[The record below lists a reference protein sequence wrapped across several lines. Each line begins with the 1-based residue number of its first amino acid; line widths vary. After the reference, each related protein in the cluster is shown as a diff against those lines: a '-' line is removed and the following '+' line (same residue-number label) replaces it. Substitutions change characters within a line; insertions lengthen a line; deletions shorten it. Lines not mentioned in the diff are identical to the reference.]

1 MGKNMRK
8 AIGYAT
14 IVGGLLL
21 AVLTILGLL
30 NIREVKALYVVGGG
44 LEVPEISKGGDY
56 TTLIIV
62 GGVAAAA
69 ILIGLYVIQRKR
81 E

>member
-1 MGKNMRK
+1 MRK

-14 IVGGLLL
+14 IVGGILL

-30 NIREVKALYVVGGG
+30 NIREVRALYVIG

-56 TTLIIV
+56 STLIIV

>member
-1 MGKNMRK
+1 MRK

-14 IVGGLLL
+14 IVGGILLV
-21 AVLTILGLL
+21 VLTILGLL
-30 NIREVKALYVVGGG
+30 NIREVKAQYYYVVGGG

-56 TTLIIV
+56 STLIIV